1 VVGPQSTVE
10 TSRRPLTRHELREII
25 AGGESSTVEFK
36 RKFTSAEK
44 FAREI
49 IAFANTV
56 GGYLIVGVDDDGRV
70 VGVESEKEQV
80 ELITIAQHSITPWLD
95 VEVDVVEIEF
105 VDVVVV
111 HVPNS
116 VQKPHRLISDDPN
129 ERPHERKAFI
139 RQGEN
144 SVTASKEMTR
154 ILAGQSPDAPPIQ
167 LTIGD
172 RERRLFAYL
181 ERYGQASPN
190 DFARLVNISRRR
202 AGQILV
208 KLVRA
213 GVLQIHN
220 DGSHDF
226 YTLV

>member
-1 VVGPQSTVE
+1 MVGTESIVE
-10 TSRRPLTRHELREII
+10 IRRHPMKRHELRDLI

-49 IAFANTV
+49 IAFANTA
-56 GGYLIVGVDDDGRV
+56 GGYLIIGVDDDGTV
-70 VGVESEKEQV
+70 IGVESEKEIIELV
-80 ELITIAQHSITPWLD
+80 EVARNFITPDL
-95 VEVDVVEIEF
+95 ELETEIVEIEF

-116 VQKPHRLISDDPN
+116 HQKPHRLISEDPS
-129 ERPHERKAFI
+129 ERPHERKAYI

-144 SVTASKEMTR
+144 SVTASKEMAK
-154 ILAGQSPDAPPIQ
+154 ILAGQNPDAPPMT
-167 LTIGD
+167 LSIGD
-172 RERRLFAYL
+172 RERRLFTYL
-181 ERYGQASPN
+181 ERYGKASVN
-190 DFARLVNISRRR
+190 DFARLVNISKRR
-202 AGQILV
+202 ASQILV

-213 GVLQIHN
+213 GVLHIHT
-220 DGSHDF
+220 DSGGDF

>member
-1 VVGPQSTVE
+1 MVGANITVE
-10 TSRRPLTRHELREII
+10 TSRRPLKRHELREII

-49 IAFANTV
+49 IAFANTS
-56 GGYLIVGVDDDGRV
+56 GGYLIVGVDDNGKI

-80 ELITIAQHSITPWLD
+80 ELIGIAQHSITPWLD
-95 VEVDVVEIEF
+95 VEVDIVEIEY

-116 VQKPHRLISDDPN
+116 AHKPHRLISDDPN
-129 ERPHERKAFI
+129 ERPHERKAYI
-139 RQGEN
+139 RQGEH

-181 ERYGQASPN
+181 ERYGSASIN

-202 AGQILV
+202 ASQILV

-213 GVLQIHN
+213 GVLNIHH
-220 DGSHDF
+220 DGSNDY

>member
-1 VVGPQSTVE
+1 MN
-10 TSRRPLTRHELREII
+10 RHELRELI

-36 RKFTSAEK
+36 RKYTTADK

-49 IAFANTV
+49 IAFANTA
-56 GGYLIVGVDDDGRV
+56 GGFLIVGVDDDGSI
-70 VGVESEKEQV
+70 VGVKSEKEII
-80 ELITIAQHSITPWLD
+80 ELVDVARQFITPELELD
-95 VEVDVVEIEF
+95 SEIVEIEF

-116 VQKPHRLISDDPN
+116 PLKPHRLISDDPE

-144 SVTASKEMTR
+144 SVAASKEMTK
-154 ILAGQSPDAPPIQ
+154 ILAGKRADAPPMT
-167 LTIGD
+167 LSIGD
-172 RERRLFAYL
+172 RERRLFTYL
-181 ERYGQASPN
+181 ERYGKANVN
-190 DFARLVNISRRR
+190 DFARLVNISKRR
-202 AGQILV
+202 ASQILV

-213 GVLQIHN
+213 GVLHIHTDN
-220 DGSHDF
+220 GGDF

>member
-202 AGQILV
+202 AGQILF